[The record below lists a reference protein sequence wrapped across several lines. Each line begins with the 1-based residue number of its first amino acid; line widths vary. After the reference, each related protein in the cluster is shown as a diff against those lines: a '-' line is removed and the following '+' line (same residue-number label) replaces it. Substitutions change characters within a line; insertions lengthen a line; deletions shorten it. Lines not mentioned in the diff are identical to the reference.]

1 MDSDGIRIEGLTKHF
16 PDSNITALRALE
28 AHIKPG
34 CITGVVGPDGAGK
47 TTLLRLIAGLF
58 VPTSGHVHVNGLDTK
73 TQAPDIQET
82 LGYMPQKFG
91 LYEDLSVEENLM
103 LHAQLKGVPKAELR
117 QTFQTFFDFTRLG
130 PFKERLAG
138 NLSGGMKQKLGLA
151 CALLKQPKIL
161 LLDEPSVGVD
171 PLSRR
176 ELWSM
181 VKAFTQHGTT
191 VVWSTAYLDEAQ
203 LCDDV
208 LVLNE
213 GRLLYSGVPDALSQ
227 RMKGRVFQTKK
238 PVKNKRAVLQELIK
252 SPLVVDA
259 LIQGYGLRLVMH
271 EGATPHDITCAPHNP
286 KDWAPQEPHFEDA
299 FLDILGGIKERTSS
313 LAQLITPLTSEDTH
327 VIAANALTKRFGGFT
342 AVSNVDFHIP
352 PGEIFGFLG
361 PNGAGKSTT
370 FKMLCGLLTPTQ
382 GKALVFGRTM
392 RTANA
397 LAKRKIGY
405 MAQKFS
411 LYGNLSVLQ
420 NLDFFS
426 GAYGLGGKEQKRE
439 IDAMVETFDLHPY
452 LNTEAQTLPLGFKQ
466 RLALA
471 CSVMHRPQILFL
483 DEPTSGVDPITR
495 REFWLHINGMV
506 EKGVT
511 VMVTTHFL
519 DEAEF
524 CDRACLIYR
533 GKMIA
538 LGSPDELKEMAR
550 KNPQEIPNLEETFI
564 ELIQRYDTE
573 NPPVS

>member
-1 MDSDGIRIEGLTKHF
+1 MAHEGILITGLSKHF
-16 PDSNITALRALE
+16 PDSKITALRDIE
-28 AHIKPG
+28 ARIEPG
-34 CITGVVGPDGAGK
+34 RITGVVGPDGAGK

-58 VPTSGHVHVNGLDTK
+58 IPTTGDILVRGLNTQ
-73 TQAPDIQET
+73 TQAPQIQTT

-91 LYEDLSVEENLM
+91 LYEDLSVEENLI
-103 LHAQLKGVPKAELR
+103 LHAQLKGLPKSKLKE
-117 QTFQTFFDFTRLG
+117 TFETFYAFTRLG
-130 PFKERLAG
+130 PFKDRFAG

-151 CALLKQPKIL
+151 CALLKEPKIL

-176 ELWSM
+176 DLWAM
-181 VKAFTQHGTT
+181 VKAFTQNGTT

-213 GRLLYSGVPDALSQ
+213 GRLLYTGTPQTLTQ
-227 RMKGRVFQTKK
+227 RMEGRVFQTAH
-238 PVKNKRAVLQELIK
+238 PVQNKRLVLQKILEAPVLM
-252 SPLVVDA
+252 DG
-259 LIQGYGLRLVMH
+259 LIQGKGLRVLLKQ
-271 EGATPHDITCAPHNP
+271 GATPADIQTPE
-286 KDWAPQEPHFEDA
+286 KPQEWVPSQPHFEDA
-299 FLDILGGIKERTSS
+299 FLDILGGIKERKSILAS
-313 LAQLITPLTSEDTH
+313 LIPPLPASDESVISAQD
-327 VIAANALTKRFGGFT
+327 LTKRFGAFT
-342 AVSNVDFHIP
+342 AVSHVNFQIK

-370 FKMLCGLLTPTQ
+370 FKMLCGLLTPTD
-382 GKALVFGRTM
+382 GRALVFGRTM

-397 LAKRKIGY
+397 LAKRRIGY

-411 LYGNLSVLQ
+411 LYGDLSVKQ

-426 GAYGLGGKEQKRE
+426 GAYGLYGKEQTNE
-439 IDAMVETFDLHPY
+439 INAMVETFELTPY
-452 LNTEAQTLPLGFKQ
+452 LDTAAQTLPLGFKQ

-471 CSVMHRPQILFL
+471 CSVMHRPEILFL

-550 KNPQEIPNLEETFI
+550 TTPDHVPSLEDTFI
-564 ELIQRYDTE
+564 ELIQRYDKE
-573 NPPVS
+573 NPLSS

>member
-1 MDSDGIRIEGLTKHF
+1 MGHEGILITGLSKHF
-16 PDSNITALRALE
+16 PDSKITALRDIE
-28 AHIKPG
+28 ARIEPG
-34 CITGVVGPDGAGK
+34 RITGVVGPDGAGK

-58 VPTSGHVHVNGLDTK
+58 IPTTGDILVRGLNTQ
-73 TQAPDIQET
+73 TQAPQIQTT

-91 LYEDLSVEENLM
+91 LYEDLSVEENLI
-103 LHAQLKGVPKAELR
+103 LHAQLKGLPKSKLKE
-117 QTFQTFFDFTRLG
+117 TFETFYAFTRLG
-130 PFKERLAG
+130 PFKDRFAG

-151 CALLKQPKIL
+151 CALLKEPKIL

-176 ELWSM
+176 DLWAM
-181 VKAFTQHGTT
+181 VKAFTQNGTT

-213 GRLLYSGVPDALSQ
+213 GRLLYTGPPHTLTK
-227 RMKGRVFQTKK
+227 RMEGRIFQTAA
-238 PVKNKRAVLQELIK
+238 PVHNKRAVLQKILEA
-252 SPLVVDA
+252 PEVMDG
-259 LIQGYGLRLVMH
+259 LIQGKGLRVLLKQ
-271 EGATPHDITCAPHNP
+271 GATPDDIQIPE
-286 KDWAPQEPHFEDA
+286 KPQEWVPSPPHFEDA
-299 FLDILGGIKERTSS
+299 FLDILGGIKERKSILAS
-313 LAQLITPLTSEDTH
+313 LIPPLPASDESVISAQD
-327 VIAANALTKRFGGFT
+327 LTKRFGAFT
-342 AVSNVDFHIP
+342 AVSHVNFQIK

-370 FKMLCGLLTPTQ
+370 FKMLCGLLTPTD
-382 GKALVFGRTM
+382 GRALVFGRTM

-397 LAKRKIGY
+397 LAKRRIGY

-411 LYGNLSVLQ
+411 LYGDLSVKQ

-426 GAYGLGGKEQKRE
+426 GAYGLYGKEQANE
-439 IDAMVETFDLHPY
+439 INAMVETFELTPY
-452 LNTEAQTLPLGFKQ
+452 LDTAAQTLPLGFKQ

-471 CSVMHRPQILFL
+471 CSVMHRPEILFL

-550 KNPQEIPNLEETFI
+550 TKPDHIPSLEDTFI
-564 ELIQRYDTE
+564 ELIQRYDKE
-573 NPPVS
+573 NPLSS